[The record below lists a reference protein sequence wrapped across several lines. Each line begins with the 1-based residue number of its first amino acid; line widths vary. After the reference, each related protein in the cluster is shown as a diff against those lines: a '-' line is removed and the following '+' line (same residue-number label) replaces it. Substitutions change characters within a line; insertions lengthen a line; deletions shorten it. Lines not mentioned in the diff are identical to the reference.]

1 VRSGEGFWREWH
13 FITFIIINGLM
24 NEQLWTKTI
33 GLMAPGGFTLG
44 FEISH

>member
-1 VRSGEGFWREWH
+1 
-13 FITFIIINGLM
+13 M